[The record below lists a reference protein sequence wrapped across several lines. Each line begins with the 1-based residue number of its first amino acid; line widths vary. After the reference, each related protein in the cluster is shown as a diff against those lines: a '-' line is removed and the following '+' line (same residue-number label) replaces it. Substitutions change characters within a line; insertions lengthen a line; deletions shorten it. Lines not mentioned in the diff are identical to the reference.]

1 MILYVVRY
9 TGRYSQYR
17 PVYYAVPETEWRRCG
32 GTAWLGSGYAE
43 SKDNLRRKY
52 PAAVIAD
59 SPFLVVEAIR
69 DEKGRLGFRQKRYPG
84 RSAFVGPGDE
94 TYDVVIPDRTT
105 PVQEGC
111 VYEIGTVAKR
121 IVRPGSRALRFVRV
135 THHPDCCRQGGHN
148 PA

>member
-84 RSAFVGPGDE
+84 RSAFVGPG
-94 TYDVVIPDRTT
+94 
-105 PVQEGC
+105 
-111 VYEIGTVAKR
+111 
-121 IVRPGSRALRFVRV
+121 SRALLFVRV